1 MLLRNS
7 QMTYLLSAIKLN
19 SVQCNYVKINILYLT
34 FVSKLKMFVFFFLI
48 YLPYFI
54 NELYNIQLL
63 FISIFYADAQ
73 ACIGSRKLHLK

>member
-34 FVSKLKMFVFFFLI
+34 FVSKLKMFVFFLI

-63 FISIFYADAQ
+63 FISIFCADAQ